1 MIGMI
6 EASGRNS
13 RDTESEVLAVR
24 KPWKVLDEGELEGRE
39 VEEEQEGEELEAK
52 VVQEVEE
59 EVI

>member
-1 MIGMI
+1 MIGMR

-24 KPWKVLDEGELEGRE
+24 KPWKVLEEGELEGRE
-39 VEEEQEGEELEAK
+39 LEEEWEGEEWEAR
-52 VVQEVEE
+52 VVRGVQE